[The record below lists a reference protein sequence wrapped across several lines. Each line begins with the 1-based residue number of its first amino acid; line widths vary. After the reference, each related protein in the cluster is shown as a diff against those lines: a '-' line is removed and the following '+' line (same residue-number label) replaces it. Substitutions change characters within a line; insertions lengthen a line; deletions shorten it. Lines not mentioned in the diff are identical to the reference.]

1 MNKERKYLIFIFI
14 IALILRLTY
23 VLFFHQLKIE
33 SDALQYDTIGWNLA
47 FGDGFSLEPGVPTPV
62 RAPVY
67 PFFLS
72 FIYLIFGHS
81 YLVVRLA
88 QAILSALTC
97 LVIYW
102 LGKEIF
108 DEEMG
113 RVTSLI
119 IALYPVLISYTGFL
133 LTETL
138 FTFLLSITALFLVRA
153 VKNRLGKYYAISGML
168 LGITT
173 LCRATTMLF
182 PFFIFVGLWAVYKVK
197 IRAIVHFLI
206 FLSMMVVVIIPWTV
220 RNYFR
225 FHTFLPVATGGGLTL
240 WAGTYVPWDG
250 KYQGVTTE
258 PLRTMGEEY
267 SPIELDKRL
276 FKEGV
281 RNIKERPIKY
291 FIMSIKKFPRFWI
304 TSHSSVFG
312 IDKPNS
318 WYLRERQ
325 YFPLFV
331 KFCLLLL
338 HTVTLIL
345 GIIGVFLIR
354 RQWKSCI
361 IPLLLICFFTGHI
374 FLVTI
379 PRYHVPVLPYVFIFA
394 SVCLIKINKK
404 IIESKV
410 KLG

>member
-1 MNKERKYLIFIFI
+1 MNKEKKYLIFIFVL
-14 IALILRLTY
+14 ALILRLTY
-23 VLFFHQLKIE
+23 VLFFPQLKIE

-47 FGDGFSLEPGVPTPV
+47 SGDGFSLEPGVPAPV

-72 FIYLIFGHS
+72 LIYLVFGHS
-81 YLVVRLA
+81 YLAVRLA
-88 QAILSALTC
+88 QTIVSTLTC

-108 DEEMG
+108 DEEMS

-182 PFFIFVGLWAVYKVK
+182 PLFIFVGLWAVYKVK

-258 PLRTMGEEY
+258 PLKSMAM
-267 SPIELDKRL
+267 
-276 FKEGV
+276 
-281 RNIKERPIKY
+281 NPIKY

-354 RQWKSCI
+354 KQWKSYI

-379 PRYHVPVLPYVFIFA
+379 PRYHVPVLPYVFIFV